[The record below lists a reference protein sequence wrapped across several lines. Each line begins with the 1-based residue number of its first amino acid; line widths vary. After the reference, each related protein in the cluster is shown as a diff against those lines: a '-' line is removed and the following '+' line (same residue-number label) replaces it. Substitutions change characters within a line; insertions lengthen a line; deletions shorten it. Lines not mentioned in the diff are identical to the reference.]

1 MKDAVIRNILE
12 NKLIVIIR
20 GVEDEKLLPLVKAMY
35 DGGVRLVELTY
46 DNSGKVED
54 EHTAENI
61 AMLKKYFGDIMNIG
75 AGTVTSTSRV
85 ELTHKAGGEFIIS
98 PDVNGDVIKATV
110 NSDMVSI
117 PGALTPTEIQNAQNC
132 GADFVK
138 LFPVTSMGPEYVKAV
153 KAPLSN
159 VRMLAVGGVNLENIP
174 EYLKCGV
181 CGFGLGS
188 NIIDKKLLAAS
199 DYEAITA
206 LAEKYVKA
214 VRG

>member
-1 MKDAVIRNILE
+1 M
-12 NKLIVIIR
+12 
-20 GVEDEKLLPLVKAMY
+20 
-35 DGGVRLVELTY
+35 
-46 DNSGKVED
+46 
-54 EHTAENI
+54 
-61 AMLKKYFGDIMNIG
+61 
-75 AGTVTSTSRV
+75 
-85 ELTHKAGGEFIIS
+85 
-98 PDVNGDVIKATV
+98 
-110 NSDMVSI
+110 
-117 PGALTPTEIQNAQNC
+117 
-132 GADFVK
+132 
-138 LFPVTSMGPEYVKAV
+138 
-153 KAPLSN
+153 SN

>member
-75 AGTVTSTSRV
+75 AGT
-85 ELTHKAGGEFIIS
+85 
-98 PDVNGDVIKATV
+98 
-110 NSDMVSI
+110 
-117 PGALTPTEIQNAQNC
+117 
-132 GADFVK
+132 
-138 LFPVTSMGPEYVKAV
+138 GPEMRAV
-153 KAPLSN
+153 GTVM
-159 VRMLAVGGVNLENIP
+159 VRMMNAYNMLGFEVNQMVIAAM
-174 EYLKCGV
+174 LK
-181 CGFGLGS
+181 
-188 NIIDKKLLAAS
+188 AA
-199 DYEAITA
+199 
-206 LAEKYVKA
+206 AERSKQ
-214 VRG
+214 